1 MIKQGLHTKH
11 AIKNQSAT
19 GCLLL
24 LEEAVEKCL
33 WENAFFFYSFTPRA
47 DQYLYIDCFN
57 KGEVL
62 TVDDCLEKFMKQYQ
76 QNNLP
81 RNVLFEIADERKVTP
96 LLQILQ

>member
-11 AIKNQSAT
+11 ARKNQSAT

-24 LEEAVEKCL
+24 LEEAVEKLL
-33 WENAFFFYSFTPRA
+33 WENAFFFYSFTSRA

-81 RNVLFEIADERKVTP
+81 RNVLFEVADERKVTP
-96 LLQILQ
+96 LLQTLQ

>member
-1 MIKQGLHTKH
+1 MPERTNLQQVVCYCWKKLL
-11 AIKNQSAT
+11 KNFC
-19 GCLLL
+19 G
-24 LEEAVEKCL
+24 KMHF
-33 WENAFFFYSFTPRA
+33 FFFYSFTSRA

-81 RNVLFEIADERKVTP
+81 RNVLFEVADERKVTP
-96 LLQILQ
+96 LLQTLQ